1 MKMDRKTSYLITAL
15 LLWAGVS
22 TAAPFWFSQ
31 KAGAGSEAALA
42 DDLVFNNGQAI
53 TNLNAAELTC
63 SRTNEGAAL
72 VYSLVWSGSDFFV
85 GAGAFQPP
93 NRGQECPRSISLH
106 WEGLA
111 P

>member
-1 MKMDRKTSYLITAL
+1 MAHKAICFVTAFL
-15 LLWAGVS
+15 VLAGIS
-22 TAAPFWFSQ
+22 SAEPFWFSQ